1 MIPQSVLQR
10 KYPLSCDVMSII
22 FISLGIGQLA
32 VPTGESREAGGSTVY
47 LMESD
52 MGTHLVMDDLPRLLP
67 ADLNSLF

>member
-1 MIPQSVLQR
+1 MVPQSVLQR

-32 VPTGESREAGGSTVY
+32 VPTGESREAGESTVY

-52 MGTHLVMDDLPRLLP
+52 MGDLPRLPP